1 MSKIFKNCNVIY
13 FKNSEI
19 FTELNKKNENIFKG
33 KVIISDFQELKRLCY
48 INGIVHILNT
58 NTHHIPNEKID
69 CIVTDNTKNSDLEA
83 AIIKHGSAIPIM
95 YTDLTK
101 KQQQVW
107 CGICNKVYTNADDH
121 PLSKYCSEKCMK
133 KENGFTTDMNGGI
146 KAEIVKDLGL
156 NNIMSKII
164 ASEKEKEEPL
174 VLEFDKSLS
183 DRRTVS
189 NVKKTADKFQS
200 SMVKDAIRL
209 EYAFKRETYKR
220 EMRQPS
226 LRKAS
231 LSDKKERKVSV
242 DTTQTTKL
250 CKGITKKGKK
260 CTNKAIGSSDYCGIL
275 SHSIIS
281 IGVQLELPELLVQM
295 KQNEN

>member
-1 MSKIFKNCNVIY
+1 MKLFKNCNVIF
-13 FKNSEI
+13 FKKSEI
-19 FTELNKKNENIFKG
+19 FNELIQKNDNIFKG
-33 KVIISDFQELKRLCY
+33 KIIISNFQELKRLCS
-48 INGIVHILNT
+48 INGIIHVLNT
-58 NTHHIPNEKID
+58 DTRHIPNEKID

-83 AIIKHGSAIPIM
+83 SIIKHGSSIPIL
-95 YTDLTK
+95 YIDLSK

-107 CGICNKVYTNADDH
+107 CGICNKVYTNANDH

-133 KENGFTTDMNGGI
+133 KENGFTSDNNGGI
-146 KAEIVKDLGL
+146 KAEIIKDLGL
-156 NNIMSKII
+156 NNIVSKII

-183 DRRTVS
+183 DKRTVS
-189 NVKKTADKFQS
+189 NVKKNVDKFQS

-231 LSDKKERKVSV
+231 LSDKKERKVSN
-242 DTTQTTKL
+242 DNNQSTRL
-250 CKGITKKGKK
+250 CKGITKKGKQ
-260 CTNKAIGSSDYCGIL
+260 CTNRAIGNSLYCGIL
-275 SHSIIS
+275 SHSIAGTS
-281 IGVQLELPELLVQM
+281 VATSGLQDSD
-295 KQNEN
+295 

>member
-1 MSKIFKNCNVIY
+1 MKLFKNCNVIF
-13 FKNSEI
+13 FKKSEI
-19 FTELNKKNENIFKG
+19 FNELIQKNDNIFKG
-33 KVIISDFQELKRLCY
+33 KIIISDFQELKRICS

-58 NTHHIPNEKID
+58 NIHHIPDEKID

-83 AIIKHGSAIPIM
+83 SIIKHGSAIPIL
-95 YTDLTK
+95 YADPTK

-107 CGICNKVYTNADDH
+107 CGICNKIYTNVNDH

-133 KENGFTTDMNGGI
+133 KENGFITDNNGSI
-146 KAEIVKDLGL
+146 KAELIKDLGL
-156 NNIMSKII
+156 NNIVSKII
-164 ASEKEKEEPL
+164 ASEKEKDEPL

-189 NVKKTADKFQS
+189 NIKKTVDKFQS

-209 EYAFKRETYKR
+209 EYAFKRVTYKR

-231 LSDKKERKVSV
+231 LSNKKEHKVSNEH
-242 DTTQTTKL
+242 TQTTKL
-250 CKGITKKGKK
+250 CKGITKKGKQ
-260 CTNKAIGSSDYCGIL
+260 CTNSALKGSDYCGIL
-275 SHSIIS
+275 SHSINTEKLA
-281 IGVQLELPELLVQM
+281 VETADE
-295 KQNEN
+295 